1 MYTRGMRNTP
11 KRPFFAERER
21 GAMPPDDARLA
32 VLSYLS
38 YAECWNPNRE
48 KVERGVRAAVERC
61 AADSGVGEIVWGPVA
76 YRKKGLLLTDS
87 LMFAAKIPGR
97 VGAETERY
105 ALVFRGTNPGSITSW
120 IFQDLAVSGM
130 VPWTRRSP
138 KTKHRDAW
146 ISMAADTALDIHE
159 SLADGGKTAFHWLM
173 GLLAADSRKRVALSL
188 TGHSLGGLMST
199 AYGLYLRDELA
210 AAGLEKRVEIN
221 VCAFAGP
228 TAGNAAF
235 SDALEKEFGNGLALY
250 DNPLDI
256 APLAWEERNLESVI
270 PVLYEPTIRPSKL
283 YKEALSSF
291 AAAVRGLGYDK
302 PARRVRPVPSSIVEV
317 PFNDYLLEAAVQ
329 HVASYAEEALRD
341 APESARDTVR
351 AIVKKLLGVAQFA
364 KFGKG
369 PLFWIDSRKK
379 GMRALTKL
387 F

>member
-1 MYTRGMRNTP
+1 
-11 KRPFFAERER
+11 
-21 GAMPPDDARLA
+21 MPPDDARLA
-32 VLSYLS
+32 ILSYLS

-48 KVERGVRAAVERC
+48 KVERGVREAVERC

-87 LMFAAKIPGR
+87 LMFAAKIPGKD
-97 VGAETERY
+97 GDGTERY
-105 ALVFRGTNPGSITSW
+105 ALVFRGTNPGSVTSW

-130 VPWTRRSP
+130 IPWTRRSP
-138 KTKHRDAW
+138 NTTHRDAW
-146 ISMAADTALDIHE
+146 ISMAADNALDIHE
-159 SLADGGKTAFHWLM
+159 TLADGGKTAFQWLM

-199 AYGLYLRDELA
+199 AYALYLRDELA
-210 AAGLEKRVEIN
+210 AAGLAKRVELS

-235 SDALEKEFGNGLALY
+235 SDALEREFGNALALY

-256 APLAWEERNLESVI
+256 APLAWEERNLESVM
-270 PVLYEPTIRPSKL
+270 PVLYEPTIRPNGL
-283 YKEALSSF
+283 QKEALASF
-291 AAAVRGLGYDK
+291 AAAVRGLGYAK

-317 PFNDYLLEAAVQ
+317 PFNDYLLEAVAQ

-341 APESARDTVR
+341 APESARATVR

-364 KFGKG
+364 KFGTG
-369 PLFWIDSRKK
+369 PLSWIDSRKQK
-379 GMRALTKL
+379 MRALAKL